1 MVDGRPFPPASFV
14 FRSSLVSL
22 IRRHRTEIA
31 LAVTALSFSFAAA
44 PAFAGIEEAV
54 KAMQAKDMATAE
66 KELQLL
72 VKERDPRAQ
81 FLLGFYVYGNPE
93 SKLFD
98 LTKAAPL
105 LLDAAE
111 RGYTPAI
118 IPLAGAYAEG
128 KGVPKS
134 MFDAYKWIVIAE
146 LWNVPNAGQLL
157 DQIAG
162 DLKPDEIEKAKAE
175 AAKFTFKTK

>member
-1 MVDGRPFPPASFV
+1 MVDGRPFSPASFV

-128 KGVPKS
+128 KGVTHVNLLRTIEAMYGLPK
-134 MFDAYKWIVIAE
+134 
-146 LWNVPNAGQLL
+146 AGKQ
-157 DQIAG
+157 QEHAAAG
-162 DLKPDEIEKAKAE
+162 GITDDYIITDI
-175 AAKFTFKTK
+175 FTP

>member
-1 MVDGRPFPPASFV
+1 MVDGRPFHPASFA
-14 FRSSLVSL
+14 FRSSFVSL

-98 LTKAAPL
+98 LESGETMADIVAEVRRRLRTARLPTQTL
-105 LLDAAE
+105 LSL
-111 RGYTPAI
+111 
-118 IPLAGAYAEG
+118 AEG
-128 KGVPKS
+128 
-134 MFDAYKWIVIAE
+134 
-146 LWNVPNAGQLL
+146 
-157 DQIAG
+157 
-162 DLKPDEIEKAKAE
+162 
-175 AAKFTFKTK
+175 